1 MQSILETMAWTA
13 FGFFSGQNSMKTTWC
28 RISECSSFQVHES
41 MSQRLFC
48 QHLKK
53 HRRGTCQPD
62 CPILWHFWS
71 WTLMS
76 SYVKAG
82 SKCIARFQQKSTD
95 CNLQQ
100 FKDPTEVPKLWSSGF
115 CLSIVRSCNMFLPL
129 LASAQQ
135 RLAHEF
141 PGSWKQ
147 TENSDGFAGGS
158 YHQIQHDQ

>member
-1 MQSILETMAWTA
+1 MSAWLPNPLAFLKLNTYVILCQ
-13 FGFFSGQNSMKTTWC
+13 G
-28 RISECSSFQVHES
+28 RIKMHCKISAKVN
-41 MSQRLFC
+41 RL
-48 QHLKK
+48 H
-53 HRRGTCQPD
+53 
-62 CPILWHFWS
+62 
-71 WTLMS
+71 
-76 SYVKAG
+76 
-82 SKCIARFQQKSTD
+82 
-95 CNLQQ
+95 LQQ

-115 CLSIVRSCNMFLPL
+115 SLSIVRFCNMVLPL